1 MESLPFSASVRRLG
15 PSAATETELAEMV
28 RAHYDNEPLLRLAGE
43 IHFDTELSRAEV
55 RAAARVYGDRPPDLV
70 YLPCAGTL
78 RHAAPLLAEGVR
90 QVIAVD
96 LSGPSLNAGLGRNVS
111 AGLRSR
117 VIVYQGDVRDAGQV
131 LPDEGVRMVLL
142 GGNSLGDITTR
153 AGDQQFLHALARSL
167 SPGGVLVFDYV
178 SDRYLP
184 AGTGPETSE
193 WPQVWHGPKG
203 DVDVVDRRTRTCR
216 PLGTSGM
223 ALLSIRCEILD
234 QHGRRPLVPAHTYSK
249 LVVPDALL
257 KEQFAEA
264 GLELT
269 NVGPV
274 AEWSDYHR
282 DRIDRVG
289 DLGMMGEPDCWYRAV
304 RP

>member
-1 MESLPFSASVRRLG
+1 MGSVPGSSSVRRLA
-15 PSAATETELAEMV
+15 PSTATEAELVEMV
-28 RAHYDNEPLLRLAGE
+28 RAHYDNEPMLRLAGE
-43 IHFDTELSRAEV
+43 IHFDAGLSRAEV
-55 RAAARVYGDRPPDLV
+55 RAAARVYGEPLPDLV

-90 QVIAVD
+90 RVIAVD
-96 LSGPSLNAGLGRNVS
+96 LSGPSLTAGLGRNVP
-111 AGLRSR
+111 AGLHRR
-117 VIVYQGDVRDAGQV
+117 VTVYQGDVRDAGQV
-131 LPDEGVRMVLL
+131 LPEGGVRLAFL
-142 GGNSLGDITTR
+142 GGNSLGDITTTEGHR
-153 AGDQQFLHALARSL
+153 QCVRALARSL

-184 AGTGPETSE
+184 VGTGPTTSE
-193 WPQVWHGPKG
+193 WPQVWHGPEG

-223 ALLSIRCEILD
+223 ALPSIRCDILD
-234 QHGRRPLVPAHTYSK
+234 RHGRRPLAPPHAYSK
-249 LVVPDALL
+249 LIVPDALL

-269 NVGPV
+269 NAGPV
-274 AEWSDYHR
+274 ADWSPYHR
-282 DRIDRVG
+282 DRIDQVG

-304 RP
+304 RR